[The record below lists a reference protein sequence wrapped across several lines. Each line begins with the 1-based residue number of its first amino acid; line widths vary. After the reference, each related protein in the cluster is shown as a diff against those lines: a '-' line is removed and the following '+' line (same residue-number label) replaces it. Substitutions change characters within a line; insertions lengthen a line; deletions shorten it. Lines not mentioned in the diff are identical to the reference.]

1 MLSFSFSFQK
11 KQRFERKSTQEVTIY
26 SPCTLCKGRY
36 LIVVPDK
43 NKIHMGFLKWFVFLQ
58 TPTVTLERFL
68 EAMSQ
73 AVEKQ
78 KEEKA
83 NLVNGI

>member
-1 MLSFSFSFQK
+1 
-11 KQRFERKSTQEVTIY
+11 
-26 SPCTLCKGRY
+26 
-36 LIVVPDK
+36 
-43 NKIHMGFLKWFVFLQ
+43 MGFLKWFVALQ

-68 EAMSQ
+68 EAMGQ